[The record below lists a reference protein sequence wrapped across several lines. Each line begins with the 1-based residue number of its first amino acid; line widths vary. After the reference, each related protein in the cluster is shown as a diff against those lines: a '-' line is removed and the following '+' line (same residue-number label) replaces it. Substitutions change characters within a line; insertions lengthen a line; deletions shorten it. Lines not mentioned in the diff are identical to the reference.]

1 MINHVASVQ
10 LWGLMAVFRRQG
22 EGTWEK
28 NDRESDCLFPL
39 SKIARWSILLRGND
53 ICFGIAFPAAGLGP
67 IVPMIGP
74 IVSMIGP

>member
-1 MINHVASVQ
+1 MINRASVQ

-28 NDRESDCLFPL
+28 FSLP
-39 SKIARWSILLRGND
+39 KVIAD
-53 ICFGIAFPAAGLGP
+53 PAAGLGP